1 MLNKNSK
8 VKLSVN
14 DLVIKAASAAAMRYP
29 DVNASFQGNSVRRY
43 KNVDMSVAVQ
53 TEIGLLTPIIFSANL
68 KGLEQ
73 ISTEMKS
80 LAERAKA
87 KKLKLNEFQGGTF
100 TISNMGMFGISNF
113 SAIINPPQVITCLY

>member
-1 MLNKNSK
+1 
-8 VKLSVN
+8 
-14 DLVIKAASAAAMRYP
+14 MRYP
-29 DVNASFQGNSVRRY
+29 DVNASFQGNTIRRY

-53 TEIGLLTPIIFSANL
+53 TEIGLLTPIIFSSNL

-100 TISNMGMFGISNF
+100 TISNMGMFGVSNF
-113 SAIINPPQVITCLY
+113 SAIINPPQVRSIIT

>member
-1 MLNKNSK
+1 M
-8 VKLSVN
+8 
-14 DLVIKAASAAAMRYP
+14 
-29 DVNASFQGNSVRRY
+29 GNSIRRY

-53 TEIGLLTPIIFSANL
+53 TEIGLLTPIIFSSNL

-87 KKLKLNEFQGGTF
+87 KKLKLNEFQGGTLF
-100 TISNMGMFGISNF
+100 QIWECLEL
-113 SAIINPPQVITCLY
+113 ITFLQL